1 MSISR
6 RNGRLATRSRFRSAT
21 RLMLVAAL
29 GLGGSITAVAQD
41 DPATRYAQMLR
52 DTRTM
57 AAHNS
62 LIERQIGSQQS
73 EIQHLEAEIEK
84 VDETAAGVPDLLQR
98 MFVRF
103 EQFVTADL
111 PFLDP
116 VADRKARVERLR
128 ELMTTEGTSQAERY
142 RRLME
147 AYQIEVE
154 YGRTMSDYTSTLP
167 DGREAEFVHV
177 GRIALLY
184 LTQDG
189 REAGYWDAER
199 GEWVVD
205 NRYLTIVNKALRMAR
220 KQLAPDVLAIPIP
233 AAKEVDS

>member
-1 MSISR
+1 MAR
-6 RNGRLATRSRFRSAT
+6 RSRLCSAAQ
-21 RLMLVAAL
+21 LMMVAVL
-29 GLGGSITAVAQD
+29 GLGGSITAAAQD
-41 DPATRYAQMLR
+41 DPATRYARMLR
-52 DTRTM
+52 DTKAM
-57 AAHNS
+57 AAYNS

-73 EIQHLEAEIEK
+73 EIQHLEAEIQK

-98 MFVRF
+98 MFTRF
-103 EQFVTADL
+103 EQFVASDL

-128 ELMTTEGTSQAERY
+128 ELMTTEGVSQAERY

-154 YGRTMSDYTSTLP
+154 YGRTMSDYKSTLP

-189 REAGYWDAER
+189 TEAGYWDAER
-199 GEWVVD
+199 GEWVID
-205 NRYLTIVNKALRMAR
+205 NRYLTIVSKALRMAR
-220 KQLAPDVLAIPIP
+220 KELAPDVLPIPIP